1 MGLLAPPRLVIVT
14 GLSGAGKTVVLNALE
29 DLCYYTIDN
38 IPIGFLPAFLRHI
51 AEVDQPQYRY
61 MAIGIDARN
70 PADSLS
76 EFPER
81 LVEMRR
87 GAVADLVF
95 VEADDQTLFRRFSET
110 RRRHPLSGQD
120 LSLAL
125 AIQEERRLL
134 GALSEHADLRIDTSH
149 SSVQELR
156 DRVQERIALRPAG
169 TLSLQFIAFGYKHG
183 VPADADFVFDVRCL
197 PNPYWEIR
205 LRDLSGQ
212 DPEVVAYLEGA
223 PEVRAM
229 TEQIGAFLERWLP
242 RFEAESRAYLT
253 IAIGCTGGRH
263 RSVYVAE
270 RLAERFG
277 GTGRALLVTYRD
289 M

>member
-1 MGLLAPPRLVIVT
+1 MT

-38 IPIGFLPAFLRHI
+38 LPIGFLPAFLRHI
-51 AEVDQPQYRY
+51 AEGDQPQYRQV
-61 MAIGIDARN
+61 AIGIDARN
-70 PADSLS
+70 PADSLLG
-76 EFPER
+76 FPER
-81 LVEMRR
+81 LMEMRR

-95 VEADDQTLFRRFSET
+95 VEADDQTLIRRFSET
-110 RRRHPLSGQD
+110 RRRHPLSSEHR
-120 LSLAL
+120 SLAL

-149 SSVQELR
+149 SSVHQLR
-156 DRVQERIALRPAG
+156 DRVRERIALRPAG
-169 TLSLQFIAFGYKHG
+169 ILSLQFIAFGYKHG

-212 DPEVVAYLEGA
+212 DPEVVAYLEGT
-223 PEVRAM
+223 PQVRAM
-229 TEQIGAFLERWLP
+229 TEQIGAFLESWLP

-277 GTGRALLVTYRD
+277 STGRAPLVTHRD

>member
-1 MGLLAPPRLVIVT
+1 MGLSAPRLVIVT

-38 IPIGFLPAFLRHI
+38 LPIGFLPAFLRHI
-51 AEVDQPQYRY
+51 AEVDQAQYRH

-87 GAVADLVF
+87 AAVADLVF

-149 SSVQELR
+149 SSVHQLR
-156 DRVQERIALRPAG
+156 DRVRERIALRPAG
-169 TLSLQFIAFGYKHG
+169 SLSLQFIAFGYKHG

-197 PNPYWEIR
+197 PNPYWESR
-205 LRDLSGQ
+205 LRELTGQ
-212 DPEVVAYLEGA
+212 DPEVVAYLEAA

-277 GTGRALLVTYRD
+277 STGRTLLVTYRD

>member
-1 MGLLAPPRLVIVT
+1 MGLSVPRLVIVT

-29 DLCYYTIDN
+29 DLRYYTIDN
-38 IPIGFLPAFLRHI
+38 LPIGFLPAFLRHI
-51 AEVDQPQYRY
+51 AEVDQPQYRH

-70 PADSLS
+70 PADSLA

-95 VEADDQTLFRRFSET
+95 VEADDQTLIRRFSET

-134 GALSEHADLRIDTSH
+134 GALSERADLRIDTSH
-149 SSVQELR
+149 SSVHQLR
-156 DRVQERIALRPAG
+156 DRVRERIALRPVG

-205 LRDLSGQ
+205 LRDLCGQ

-242 RFEAESRAYLT
+242 SFEAESRAYLT

-270 RLAERFG
+270 RLAERLG
-277 GTGRALLVTYRD
+277 STGRALLVTYRD